1 MPPPGAPQA
10 QGGYHVH
17 YHYGGNNGG
26 DNADRDAINRES
38 KLNIKNPEPFT
49 GKDTAQWHPF
59 IAACLMQFQVKPVTF
74 REDIDK
80 ITFAASYMIELAG
93 QHWRQ
98 IIEHT
103 PNHTALVIWND
114 FIAEFARMFGVAN
127 AVAESEAKISV
138 AKMRNDDRF
147 TQWIVPWETDAFQ
160 TGWNFGALRWA
171 LIQALPARVNRALE
185 HTPMPETYQAV
196 KALVETVDRSY
207 WSNRAAHSIM
217 GRAAATPTAPRTNGP
232 PARKNTQ
239 QNSTIL
245 SNLPNIPANLPRIP
259 APTGP
264 RPPISQEERDR
275 RRRERLCLNCGS
287 PEHFL
292 SDCPTRRVIAC
303 SIFTEDGN
311 EVIEEFYEIADD
323 E

>member
-1 MPPPGAPQA
+1 M
-10 QGGYHVH
+10 
-17 YHYGGNNGG
+17 
-26 DNADRDAINRES
+26 
-38 KLNIKNPEPFT
+38 NIRNPEPFT
-49 GKDTAQWHPF
+49 GKDAAQWHPF
-59 IAACLMQFQVKPVTF
+59 IAACLMHFQVKPVTF

-80 ITFAASYMIELAG
+80 ITFAASYMTELAG

-103 PNHTALVIWND
+103 PNHPALIIWND
-114 FIAEFARMFGVAN
+114 FVAEFARMFGVAN
-127 AVAESEAKISV
+127 AVAEAEAKISV
-138 AKMRNDDRF
+138 AKMKNDDRF

-196 KALVETVDRSY
+196 KTLVETVDRSY
-207 WSNRAAHSIM
+207 WANRAAHSIL
-217 GRAAATPTAPRTNGP
+217 GRAASTPTAQRNSGP
-232 PARKNTQ
+232 PVRKAHPPTATTATNK
-239 QNSTIL
+239 
-245 SNLPNIPANLPRIP
+245 PAIPADLPR
-259 APTGP
+259 AAAP

-292 SDCPTRRVIAC
+292 SDCPTRRVIAR
-303 SIFTEDGN
+303 STFTADGE
-311 EVIEEFYEIADD
+311 EVIEEFYEITD
-323 E
+323 EE